1 MRPVLAVLAL
11 MVLTLSA
18 CTIREETFAPR
29 GEASGGGFS
38 LGPSNDLGAPAASES
53 ASCPG
58 GLARGSDI
66 QAYRDGTQDL
76 FCN

>member
-1 MRPVLAVLAL
+1 MRVVLTALAL
-11 MVLTLSA
+11 LALSA
-18 CTIREETFAPR
+18 CTIREETFAPQ

-38 LGPSNDLGAPAASES
+38 LGPSNDLGAPADNERA
-53 ASCPG
+53 ACPG

-66 QAYRDGTQDL
+66 QTYRDGTQDL

>member
-1 MRPVLAVLAL
+1 MRPIIVALAL
-11 MVLTLSA
+11 MFALSA

-29 GEASGGGFS
+29 GDESSNGLS
-38 LGPSNDLGAPAASES
+38 LAAPDDLNAPAEGDG

-58 GLARGSDI
+58 GLAQGSDI
-66 QAYRDGTQDL
+66 QVYRDGTQDL

>member
-1 MRPVLAVLAL
+1 MSV
-11 MVLTLSA
+11 LSA

-29 GEASGGGFS
+29 DDESNNGLS
-38 LGPSNDLGAPAASES
+38 LAAPGDLSAPAERDS

-58 GLARGSDI
+58 GLAQGSDI
-66 QAYRDGTQDL
+66 QVYRGGTQDL

>member
-1 MRPVLAVLAL
+1 MRPISIALAL
-11 MVLTLSA
+11 MSVLSA

-29 GEASGGGFS
+29 DDESNNGLS
-38 LGPSNDLGAPAASES
+38 LTAPGDLSAPAERDG

-58 GLARGSDI
+58 GLAQGSDI
-66 QAYRDGTQDL
+66 QVYRGGTQDL

>member
-1 MRPVLAVLAL
+1 MRPIVIALAL
-11 MVLTLSA
+11 MSVLSA

-29 GEASGGGFS
+29 DDESNNGLS
-38 LGPSNDLGAPAASES
+38 LAAPGDLNAPAEGDS

-58 GLARGSDI
+58 GLAQGSDI
-66 QAYRDGTQDL
+66 QVYRDGTQDL